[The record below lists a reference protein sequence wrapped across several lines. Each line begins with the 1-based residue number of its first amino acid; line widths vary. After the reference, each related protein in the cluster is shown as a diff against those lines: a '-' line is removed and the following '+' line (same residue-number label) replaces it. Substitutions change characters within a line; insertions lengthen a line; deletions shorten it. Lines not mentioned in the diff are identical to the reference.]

1 MSFIIGKFETP
12 KRLEKD
18 DSLSVE
24 NYGVFVAEP
33 FETGFGYTIGNSMRR
48 VLLSSLEG
56 AAVTSVK
63 IDDVMHEYASI
74 PGVSGDVSD
83 IILNLKRVLINVQ
96 SREPRK
102 IRLDMVGPCEVKA
115 KDIAVDHTMEIVNPE
130 HHIATLEDDGELHME
145 LEIKVGRGYWP
156 SEKNKDP
163 NHSIGV
169 IPIDSIF
176 TPVVKVKYEVE
187 NTRVGQMTDYD
198 KLILHI
204 WTDGRLSP
212 EDAMSQAA
220 AILKEHLTAFE
231 DYNNQVFEFEQDD
244 IKSEPSET
252 EELEKQLLMSI
263 NEIELSVRSAN
274 CITSADIATIGEL
287 VQKTEADM
295 LKYRNFGKKS
305 LNEIKAILAEMG
317 LKLGMTIPEA
327 IKAKLTE
334 TSAEPK
340 PVEELQ
346 TPVE

>member
-18 DSLSVE
+18 ESLSSE
-24 NYGVFVAEP
+24 NYGVFIAEP

-63 IDDVMHEYASI
+63 IDNVMHEYASI

-96 SREPRK
+96 SREPK
-102 IRLDMVGPCEVKA
+102 KVRLDVVGPCEVTA
-115 KDIAVDHTMEIVNPE
+115 KDIAVDHTMEIVNPD
-130 HHIATLEDDGELHME
+130 HHIATLEKDGELHME
-145 LEIKVGRGYWP
+145 LEIKVGRGYWQ
-156 SEKNKDP
+156 SERNKDT
-163 NHSIGV
+163 NHPIGV

-187 NTRVGQMTDYD
+187 STRVGQMTDYD

-204 WTDGRLSP
+204 WTDGRLSA
-212 EDAMSQAA
+212 EDAMAQAA

-231 DYNNQVFEFEQDD
+231 DYNNQIFEFEQDD
-244 IKSEPSET
+244 EKSEPSET

-317 LKLGMTIPEA
+317 LKLGMTIPEE
-327 IKAKLTE
+327 IKAKLSE
-334 TSAEPK
+334 TSVQPK
-340 PVEELQ
+340 LAEELQ